1 MINLSATQ
9 ASRFAAV
16 LRAIAVAVPA
26 GYIFHL
32 LHTPIPW
39 MIGPM
44 VAVAALNLWGVRM
57 HSPPYAR
64 QMGQVILG
72 SAVGLYFTPS
82 VVRELAGNFPV
93 ILAATVAV
101 FIVGGLGAVTL
112 SRASGVDGKST
123 FFASIPG
130 GAMAMAVLAE
140 KYGAEVSPV
149 AVAHSLRVSLVVILI
164 PFALTYGGIP
174 LVASAYRPEVPLD
187 YQILFP
193 WLLAGCIAGEVSE
206 RLHMHN
212 GYLLAPIFLGA
223 GLTMSGVQ
231 LSAVPRG
238 FTDFAQLM
246 FGLVLGARYERAFF
260 VRHKLFI
267 PFALLNSMFILF
279 ASVVAGMLL
288 SWMFDLPLATMLL
301 ATSPGGLAEMTITAQ
316 ALKIGVP
323 LVVAFHLFRVIVVNM
338 GTQYIYTFSLWARD
352 SLSARRE
359 IARMKTHNEKDAQ
372 ASPLV
377 PSRSVPPTIP
387 NDSE

>member
-1 MINLSATQ
+1 
-9 ASRFAAV
+9 
-16 LRAIAVAVPA
+16 
-26 GYIFHL
+26 
-32 LHTPIPW
+32 
-39 MIGPM
+39 
-44 VAVAALNLWGVRM
+44 
-57 HSPPYAR
+57 
-64 QMGQVILG
+64 
-72 SAVGLYFTPS
+72 
-82 VVRELAGNFPV
+82 
-93 ILAATVAV
+93 V

-372 ASPLV
+372 ASPLA

>member
-1 MINLSATQ
+1 MNYSNRLTP
-9 ASRFAAV
+9 V
-16 LRAIAVAVPA
+16 LRAVAVGVPA

-44 VAVAALNLWGVRM
+44 VAVAALNLTGVPMR
-57 HSPPYAR
+57 SPPYAR

-82 VVRELAGNFPV
+82 VVRELAVNFPA
-93 ILAATVAV
+93 ILAATIAV
-101 FIVGGLGAVTL
+101 FIVGGFGALTL

-130 GAMAMAVLAE
+130 GAMAMAVLAD
-140 KYGAEVSPV
+140 KYGAEIAPV
-149 AVAHSLRVSLVVILI
+149 AVAHSLRVSLIVLSI
-164 PFALTYGGIP
+164 PFVLTYSGIP
-174 LVASAYRPEVPLD
+174 LVGSAYRPDVPLD
-187 YQILFP
+187 YTILVP
-193 WLLAGCIAGEVSE
+193 WLLFGCAIGEISE
-206 RLHMHN
+206 RLHIHN
-212 GYLLAPIFLGA
+212 GYLLAPISFGA
-223 GLTMSGVQ
+223 ALTVAGVQ

-260 VRHKLFI
+260 MRYKLFI
-267 PFALLNSMFILF
+267 PFALLNSFFILV
-279 ASVVAGMLL
+279 ASVIAGTLL
-288 SWMFDLPLATMLL
+288 AWLFDLPVATMLL

-338 GTQYIYTFSLWARD
+338 GTQYIYTFSVWARD
-352 SLSARRE
+352 ALAARRE
-359 IARMKTHNEKDAQ
+359 IANLKKTGRAVADQAPRA
-372 ASPLV
+372 ASPAG
-377 PSRSVPPTIP
+377 PPTTP

>member
-1 MINLSATQ
+1 MTDSLTSPH
-9 ASRFAAV
+9 ASRWKAIV
-16 LRAIAVAVPA
+16 RAIAVGVPA

-44 VAVAALNLWGVRM
+44 VAVAALNLSGVRM
-57 HSPPYAR
+57 YSPPYAR

-140 KYGAEVSPV
+140 KYGAEVAPV

-174 LVASAYRPEVPLD
+174 LVASAYRPDVPLD
-187 YQILFP
+187 YYILIP
-193 WLLAGCIAGEVSE
+193 WLLIGCVIGEISE
-206 RLHMHN
+206 RVHLHN
-212 GYLLAPIFLGA
+212 GYLLAPIFFGA
-223 GLTMSGVQ
+223 ALTVSGVQ

-260 VRHKLFI
+260 LRHKLFI
-267 PFALLNSMFILF
+267 PFALLNSMFILL
-279 ASVVAGMLL
+279 ASVVAGALL
-288 SWMFDLPLATMLL
+288 AWLFHLPIATMLL

-323 LVVAFHLFRVIVVNM
+323 LVVAFHLFRVIIVNM
-338 GTQYIYTFSLWARD
+338 GTQYIYALSMRARAA
-352 SLSARRE
+352 LAARRE
-359 IARMKTHNEKDAQ
+359 LAQINKRHEKTGIPHPKSQREE
-372 ASPLV
+372 
-377 PSRSVPPTIP
+377 RSA
-387 NDSE
+387 